1 MRQSAVM
8 FTSLRLCV
16 RRELWLRALLL
27 AAMLSSKVAADDPP
41 ETRLGLPG
49 DVFTVEGRPAF
60 VMLPPAEKRRSP
72 QPWVFYAPT
81 LPAYPDEHERWMHEQ
96 FLAAGVAV
104 AGIDVGEAYGS
115 PAGRKL
121 FDAFY
126 KEMTGQRGYAAL
138 PCLLARSRGGLWM
151 SSWAAD
157 HPERVAG
164 LAGIYP
170 AFDLRTY
177 PGLETA
183 APAYGMTP
191 QELTAALGQVN
202 PIERVDSLAAAKIPA
217 FFIHGDMDDKVPLA
231 ENSAEFAKRYD
242 AHGVKALVTLVV
254 PAGQRHSFWEGYFR
268 CQQLVDFAVD
278 RARIGAGNVAKS
290 TNP

>member
-1 MRQSAVM
+1 MQIFLRQGRWLSAWA
-8 FTSLRLCV
+8 FA
-16 RRELWLRALLL
+16 ALLPSIVVADEP
-27 AAMLSSKVAADDPP
+27 AA
-41 ETRLGLPG
+41 TRLGLPG
-49 DVFTVEGRPAF
+49 EVFAVAGRPAF
-60 VMLPPAEKRRSP
+60 VMLPAAEKRNSP
-72 QPWVFYAPT
+72 QQWIFYAPT

-104 AGIDVGEAYGS
+104 AGIDVGESYGS

-126 KEMTGQRGYAAL
+126 EEMTGKRGFAPK

-157 HPERVAG
+157 RPERVAG

-177 PGLETA
+177 PGLDAA

-191 QELTAALGQVN
+191 QELTAVLGQAN
-202 PIERVDSLAAAKIPA
+202 PIERVDALAAAKIPA
-217 FFIHGDMDDKVPLA
+217 FFIHGDMDDLVPLA
-231 ENSAEFAKRYD
+231 ENSAEFVRRYE
-242 AHGVKALVTLVV
+242 ARGEEQLVTLVV
-254 PAGQRHSFWEGYFR
+254 PDGQGHSFWEGYFR
-268 CQQLVDFAVD
+268 CRELVDFAIA
-278 RARIGAGNVAKS
+278 RAHAGGS
-290 TNP
+290 TAGP